1 MRKLLA
7 ILFIC
12 LSATTTELPEL
23 LKMPILLQHYYA
35 HISEGRSENFL
46 GFFNEHYILGDGDEQ
61 DRGQDEELPFKT
73 IHVEHLTS
81 TYILEQSPD
90 LKMPEHKTLNQPFS
104 PYNSFV
110 RSDLLD
116 GIFRPPRIA

>member
-1 MRKLLA
+1 MRRLLA

-35 HISEGRSENFL
+35 HISDGRSENFL

-61 DRGQDEELPFKT
+61 DRSQDEELPFKT

-81 TYILEQSPD
+81 TYILEQSTD
-90 LKMPEHKTLNQPFS
+90 LKIPEHNTLQPPFS

-110 RSDLLD
+110 KSDLLD
-116 GIFRPPRIA
+116 GIFRPPRFA